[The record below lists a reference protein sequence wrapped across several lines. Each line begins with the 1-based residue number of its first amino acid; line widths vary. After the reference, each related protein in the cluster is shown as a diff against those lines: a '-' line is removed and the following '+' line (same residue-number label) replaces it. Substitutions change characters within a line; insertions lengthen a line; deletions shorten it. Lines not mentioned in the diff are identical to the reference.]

1 MNLLNTSLQ
10 PLTNRVCSRVVLVVS
25 ATVFGVL
32 GFQSLAIAQDNPL
45 DGRSQDST
53 VTLTPTEIGLIKS
66 FGPWPMPIP
75 PDPGNELS
83 GLAWAEALGRQLFHD
98 TDLSGGRD
106 LSCAS
111 CHVSEFGLAENL
123 KTSKGAKQ
131 HVRNSQSLLNAG
143 LQHWFGWDGGADSL
157 WAASLRPMLSDIEM
171 NADIPVV
178 AKRYRAK
185 PVIKQSLAHYTDIDE
200 LSDEAFVVL
209 LSKAIA
215 AHTRTLVSGITPFDR
230 YRQALL
236 DNDKDSQA
244 NYPDAAKRGL
254 KIFMGEANC
263 HVCHFGADFSN
274 GEFHDTGRPFFT
286 DVGQIDSGRYSGIKR
301 VRQDPYNLLGRYNGT
316 QQDTERRKTQ
326 TVKLGQGNFGQ
337 WRTPSLRN
345 LALTAPYTHD
355 GSLPTLRSVVDAYA
369 DIDPAR
375 LHSQGESLLKPLDLD
390 DAAREDLVQFLE
402 SLSETVSD

>member
-1 MNLLNTSLQ
+1 MSLLNTSLQ
-10 PLTNRVCSRVVLVVS
+10 PLTNRVCLRVVLVISTAVFS
-25 ATVFGVL
+25 VLSMQSVAT
-32 GFQSLAIAQDNPL
+32 AQNITL
-45 DGRSQDST
+45 DTSDQDST
-53 VTLTPTEIGLIKS
+53 LTLTPTEIGLITS

-83 GLAWAEALGRQLFHD
+83 GLAWAEALGQQLFHD

-143 LQHWFGWDGGADSL
+143 LQRWFGWDGGADSL

-171 NADIPVV
+171 NADIPVI
-178 AKRYRAK
+178 AARYRTK
-185 PVIKQSLAHYTDIDE
+185 PAIRKIFAHYTDIDA

-236 DNDKDSQA
+236 ANDKDSQA

-254 KIFMGEANC
+254 KIFLGEANC

-326 TVKLGQGNFGQ
+326 TVNLGQGNFGQ
-337 WRTPSLRN
+337 WKTPSLRN

-375 LHSQGESLLKPLDLD
+375 LHSQGESILKPLDLD